1 MRALALALMAAGAL
15 GVLAT
20 FALAVSGDTPG
31 AGRLAGFASSAVILG
46 LVLYRR

>member
-15 GVLAT
+15 GIVATFVLA
-20 FALAVSGDTPG
+20 ASGDTAG
-31 AGRLAGFASSAVILG
+31 AGRIAGAASSAFILG